1 MFPRS
6 ISLSATDLGDD
17 ERLLVEEVL
26 RSGRLSKGPML
37 AGLERAFA
45 ERFGARHAIGVSN
58 GTAAMHLSVLAAGV
72 RDGDMVITTPFSFIA
87 SANVILYERAI
98 PVFVDIDPQTLTID
112 PAAAVEAIET
122 LTLRRGGWERLL
134 PPRCTTPTGSL
145 RAIIPVDVFGRV
157 AEMQAIVA
165 AARAAGVA
173 VIEDACEAVG
183 ASLDGVPAGR
193 WGDAAAFAFYPN
205 KQMTTGEGGMV
216 LTDDDDIAGEVSSL
230 RSQGRSD
237 DRSWLRHQR
246 LGYNYRLDEL
256 SAAVGLAQFRR
267 LDELLQKRE
276 AVAAM
281 YTERLRG
288 IPGIAPLPPPRRGMN
303 MSWFIYVIRVND
315 GVSRD
320 ALAADLSAR
329 GIPTRPYFWPIHL
342 QPPYVERFG
351 FEPGAYPH
359 TEAAGNSLLA
369 LPFHGKLTEDEVDYI
384 CESIAE
390 VTGATLSRGA
400 AETRS

>member
-1 MFPRS
+1 VFRRP
-6 ISLSATDLGDD
+6 IPLSATDLGDD
-17 ERLLVEEVL
+17 ERLLVNEVL

-37 AGLERAFA
+37 ADLERAFA
-45 ERFGARHAIGVSN
+45 ERFGARHAIAVSS
-58 GTAAMHLSVLAAGV
+58 GTAAVHLSVLAAGV

-87 SANVILYERAI
+87 SSNAILYERAI
-98 PVFVDIDPQTLTID
+98 PVFVDIDPETLTID
-112 PAAAVEAIET
+112 PAAAIDAIET
-122 LTLRRGGWERLL
+122 LTLRRDGWQRLL
-134 PPRCTTPTGSL
+134 PPGGPKPTGTL

-157 AEMQAIVA
+157 AEMQAIAA
-165 AARAAGVA
+165 AARNAGVA

-193 WGDAAAFAFYPN
+193 WGDAGTFAFYPN

-216 LTDDDDIAGEVSSL
+216 LTDNDAIAREVSSL

-237 DRSWLRHQR
+237 DHTWLRHQR
-246 LGYNYRLDEL
+246 IGYNYRLDEL

-281 YTERLRG
+281 YNERLRG
-288 IPGIAPLPPPRRGMN
+288 IHGVAPLPPPRAGMTV
-303 MSWFIYVIRVND
+303 SWFIYVIRVD
-315 GVSRD
+315 EDIDRD
-320 ALAADLSAR
+320 AFAAELSAR

-369 LPFHGKLTEDEVDYI
+369 LPFHGQMDEDEVDYI
-384 CESIAE
+384 CESI
-390 VTGATLSRGA
+390 TA
-400 AETRS
+400 AAAQRAAVR

>member
-1 MFPRS
+1 VFRPP
-6 ISLSATDLGDD
+6 IPLSATDLGDD
-17 ERLLVEEVL
+17 ERILVDEVL

-37 AGLERAFA
+37 ANLERAFA
-45 ERFGARHAIGVSN
+45 DRFGARHAIGVAS
-58 GTAAMHLSVLAAGV
+58 GTAAVHLSVLAAGV

-87 SANVILYERAI
+87 SANAILYERAV
-98 PVFVDIDPQTLTID
+98 PVFVDIDPETLTID
-112 PAAAVEAIET
+112 PAAAVDAIET
-122 LTLRRGGWERLL
+122 LAQRRAGWERLL
-134 PPRCTTPTGSL
+134 PPQGPKPTGTL
-145 RAIIPVDVFGRV
+145 RAIITVDVFGRV
-157 AEMQAIVA
+157 AEMQAIAA
-165 AARAAGVA
+165 AARAAGIT

-193 WGDAAAFAFYPN
+193 WGDAGTFAFYPN

-216 LTDDDDIAGEVSSL
+216 LTDDDAIAREVSSL

-237 DRSWLRHQR
+237 DRHWLRHQR
-246 LGYNYRLDEL
+246 IGYNYRLDEL

-288 IPGIAPLPPPRRGMN
+288 IDGITPLPPPRAGMN
-303 MSWFIYVIRVND
+303 VSWFIYVIRVD
-315 GVSRD
+315 ARIDRD

-369 LPFHGKLTEDEVDYI
+369 LPFHGRLTEEEVDYI
-384 CESIAE
+384 CDSIAAAAAQT
-390 VTGATLSRGA
+390 VGAR
-400 AETRS
+400 